1 MDKSLK
7 TDLKDIGK
15 TYMSS
20 AGCHMWVAEWN
31 CKAWVWS
38 GLLHNESHDPGVA
51 DLYRIY
57 VLSGIAGKLLERLV
71 SYAREQQYH
80 QIILNTTSAQKAAF
94 GFYKKSGLSAH
105 RSCAFLAKSTYRSCS
120 ELLCNWARIVTH
132 VQSIRALSALYT
144 YLRLLH
150 QVLRIAN
157 ENSNFRRVFPRD
169 FCRQP

>member
-51 DLYRIY
+51 DLYRMY
-57 VLSGIAGKLLERLV
+57 VLSGTAGKLLERLV
-71 SYAREQQYH
+71 SYPREQQYH
-80 QIILNTTSAQKAAF
+80 QIILNRTSAQKAAF

-120 ELLCNWARIVTH
+120 ELLCN
-132 VQSIRALSALYT
+132 
-144 YLRLLH
+144 
-150 QVLRIAN
+150 
-157 ENSNFRRVFPRD
+157 
-169 FCRQP
+169 